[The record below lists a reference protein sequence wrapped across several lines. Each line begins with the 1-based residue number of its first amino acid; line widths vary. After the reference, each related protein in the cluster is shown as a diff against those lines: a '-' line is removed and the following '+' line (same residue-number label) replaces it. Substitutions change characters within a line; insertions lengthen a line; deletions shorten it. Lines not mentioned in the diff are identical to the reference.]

1 MPELPEVETIKRG
14 LDHFVVGHTIQRVSV
29 LSERNFIGDV
39 QNIIGATITAVER
52 KGKGLLLH
60 LDNGYT
66 LAAHVKMTG
75 QFVYRETL
83 FDHPHQHT
91 RIIFSLD
98 KGAYLFYND
107 IRKFG
112 WVWVVKTDKIQK
124 IAFFKTLGPDPL
136 TELSLEEF
144 SRILKGSTTPIKTFL
159 LDQKKIAGIGNIY
172 ANEALFMAGIHPQR
186 KAGSLTPHEA
196 KSLLHHIQEVLKKS
210 IALGGASE
218 VNFRNVEG
226 GKGQYQNHA
235 VVYAREGQQCFVC
248 KGIISRSK
256 INGRS
261 AFFCAFCQK

>member
-14 LDHFVVGHTIQRVSV
+14 LEKFVNGHIIQSVSV
-29 LSERNFIGDV
+29 LSERNFIGDPQRV
-39 QNIIGATITAVER
+39 IGSTITVVER

-83 FDHPHQHT
+83 SDHPHQHT

-112 WVWVVKTDKIQK
+112 WIHVVKTDEIQK
-124 IAFFKTLGPDPL
+124 IPFFKTLGPDPL
-136 TELSLEEF
+136 VELSLEEF
-144 SRILKGSTTPIKTFL
+144 IQILKDSTTPIKTFL

-186 KAGSLTPHEA
+186 KANTVTHAEA
-196 KSLLHHIQEVLKKS
+196 ESLLRHIQEVLKKS

-218 VNFRNVEG
+218 VNFLNVEG
-226 GKGQYQNHA
+226 KKGHYQNHA

-248 KGIISRSK
+248 KSVISRSK